1 MSCKICVRFRDRLIS
16 CRNYNSAFIDGSTNL
31 HTSAFKDHAHSD
43 MHNRAMQLLQRA
55 NSKGVPDN
63 APIARALFSTSQ
75 SAQERIKKKF
85 QIAYCLSKE
94 NMAFT
99 KMGAICELEQLHK
112 VDLGEG
118 YKNRQACTEF
128 VEYISLDLRQ
138 SLANALQKGKFFS
151 VQVDGSTDAAN
162 VEEELFVVLY
172 FNPHT
177 EDGKV
182 GVCSSLLS
190 VRQPSSGDAAGLY
203 ESFERAMVR
212 VDVGELERQ
221 TSWLWL

>member
-1 MSCKICVRFRDRLIS
+1 MALQICAL
-16 CRNYNSAFIDGSTNL
+16 L
-31 HTSAFKDHAHSD
+31 PLKDHAHSD

-63 APIARALFSTSQ
+63 APIARALFSMSQ

-138 SLANALQKGKFFS
+138 LLANALLK
-151 VQVDGSTDAAN
+151 
-162 VEEELFVVLY
+162 VL
-172 FNPHT
+172 
-177 EDGKV
+177 
-182 GVCSSLLS
+182 
-190 VRQPSSGDAAGLY
+190 
-203 ESFERAMVR
+203 
-212 VDVGELERQ
+212 
-221 TSWLWL
+221 